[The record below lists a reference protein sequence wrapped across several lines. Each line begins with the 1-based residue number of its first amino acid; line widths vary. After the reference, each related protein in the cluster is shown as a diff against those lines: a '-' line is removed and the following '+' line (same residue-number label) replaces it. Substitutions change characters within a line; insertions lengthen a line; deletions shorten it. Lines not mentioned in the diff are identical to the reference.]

1 MHCHGK
7 TGVFP
12 KTYHLEPNAISV
24 RIYTFQTVQLGEI
37 IDAKDYDHGIWS
49 NWIARFQK
57 TSETKRINHEAGL

>member
-12 KTYHLEPNAISV
+12 KKYHLETNAISV

-37 IDAKDYDHGIWS
+37 IDAKDSHLGICS
-49 NWIARFQK
+49 NWIARFPK
-57 TSETKRINHEAGL
+57 TSQTKRINHEAGL